1 MYSDIEEQVLY
12 VLIDKL
18 VNDDEFRK
26 KSHDIFLEHVRI
38 NKDKFAGRMVANM
51 VTNAL
56 IFKGAGFKTK
66 VVTGTVL
73 GGHALQGDAR
83 YYIEF
88 AVKGL
93 DGSVNI
99 DNLMEQIVTGDT
111 SELDSVDL
119 DKSCEC
125 YQ

>member
-1 MYSDIEEQVLY
+1 
-12 VLIDKL
+12 
-18 VNDDEFRK
+18 
-26 KSHDIFLEHVRI
+26 
-38 NKDKFAGRMVANM
+38 M

-56 IFKGAGFKTK
+56 IFKGAGLKTK
-66 VVTGTVL
+66 AVTGTVL